1 MAKKEETMNSTVRHS
16 AGILTVSTK
25 GARGERDDESGRV
38 GAQMLADAGFDA
50 TERLVVTDDRGEI
63 AHIRRHWCD
72 TKGLALVLTTGGT
85 GLALRDVTP
94 DATVDV
100 IERAVPGIAEAMRTL
115 TLGKTPMAM
124 LSRAV
129 AGTRG
134 RSLIVNLPGSPAGVR
149 ECLDAILPALPHAL
163 AILRGDITEH
173 RP

>member
-1 MAKKEETMNSTVRHS
+1 MDGTERYS

-25 GARGERDDESGRV
+25 GARGERDDESGQV
-38 GAQMLADAGFDA
+38 AVEMATAAGLNVS
-50 TERLVVTDDRGEI
+50 ERMVVTDDRGEI
-63 AHIRRHWCD
+63 AQILRHWCD
-72 TKGLALVLTTGGT
+72 TKGLALILTTGGT
-85 GLALRDVTP
+85 GLAPRDVTP

-115 TLGKTPMAM
+115 TLAKTPMAM

-134 RSLIVNLPGSPAGVR
+134 RSLIVNLPGSPTGVR
-149 ECLDAILPALPHAL
+149 ECLEAILPALPHAI

>member
-1 MAKKEETMNSTVRHS
+1 MDGTVRYG

-38 GAQMLADAGFDA
+38 AVEMVMAAGFDVS
-50 TERLVVTDDRGEI
+50 ERMVVTDDRGEI
-63 AHIRRHWCD
+63 AHILRYWCD
-72 TKGLALVLTTGGT
+72 TKDLALILTTGGT
-85 GLALRDVTP
+85 GLAPRDVTP

-149 ECLDAILPALPHAL
+149 ECLEAILPALPHAL

>member
-1 MAKKEETMNSTVRHS
+1 MDGTERYG

-38 GAQMLADAGFDA
+38 AVEMVTAAGF
-50 TERLVVTDDRGEI
+50 
-63 AHIRRHWCD
+63 
-72 TKGLALVLTTGGT
+72 
-85 GLALRDVTP
+85 
-94 DATVDV
+94 DV

>member
-1 MAKKEETMNSTVRHS
+1 MDTTVRYG

-25 GARGERDDESGRV
+25 GARGEREDESGRV
-38 GAQMLADAGFDA
+38 AAEMATAAGFDVN
-50 TERLVVTDDRGEI
+50 ERMVVTDDQGQI
-63 AHIRRHWCD
+63 AHILRHWCD
-72 TKGLALVLTTGGT
+72 TKGLALILTTGGT
-85 GLALRDVTP
+85 GLAPRDVTP

-100 IERAVPGIAEAMRTL
+100 IERAVPGIAEAMRAL
-115 TLGKTPMAM
+115 TLDKTPMAM

-134 RSLIVNLPGSPAGVR
+134 RSLIVNLPGSPKGVR
-149 ECLDAILPALPHAL
+149 EGLEALLPALPHAL